1 MVYNYGSAHSENSL
15 LTRLVRKL
23 LVYLTFRLVHLVELG
38 TRLGTQLDLYTRRIS
53 CCSDLGQYETCE
65 EHLAPPRAIPL
76 RDSISFSFINFEP
89 DERNLIL
96 QGYAEISP
104 IDKEIKLTRTNATG
118 YPQPFSVGRVLHS
131 SEVRLWER
139 GTNRLASFETQFSF
153 YLTSPIESP
162 ADGIAFFVAPSNTT
176 IPPNY
181 VGGTLGLFPF
191 TPSIVP
197 SPVVAVE
204 FDTFFDPESNPWDP
218 NFSHIG
224 LDFDSIRS
232 SYVIE
237 WPRREGELVNVLIS
251 YNPTSKTLTATATY
265 PDGQQSRVS
274 GIFDLRNVLPEWVRV
289 GFSAAS
295 GLGIQTHNLVSWS
308 FTSTLLNT
316 AENENEL
323 IKLARGA

>member
-1 MVYNYGSAHSENSL
+1 MAISTKNL
-15 LTRLVRKL
+15 LPPFFFIAIFLTL
-23 LVYLTFRLVHLVELG
+23 LNTS
-38 TRLGTQLDLYTRRIS
+38 TST
-53 CCSDLGQYETCE
+53 
-65 EHLAPPRAIPL
+65 
-76 RDSISFSFINFEP
+76 DSISFSFINFAP

-104 IDKEIKLTRTNATG
+104 INKEIKLTRTNATG
-118 YPQPFSVGRVLHS
+118 YPLPYSVGRVLHS
-131 SEVRLWER
+131 SEVRLWEE

-153 YLTSPIESP
+153 YLTSPSQSP
-162 ADGIAFFVAPSNTT
+162 ADGFAFFIAPSNTT

-191 TPSIVP
+191 TTTIPGPRP

-204 FDTFFDPESNPWDP
+204 FDTFFDRESNPWDP

-224 LDFDSIRS
+224 LDFNSIRS
-232 SYVIE
+232 SYVTE
-237 WPRREGELVNVLIS
+237 WSRREGEVVNVLIS
-251 YNPTSKTLTATATY
+251 YNPITKTLTATATY

-295 GLGIQTHNLVSWS
+295 GENIQTHNLVSWS

-323 IKLARGA
+323 IKLASGA